1 MNELAMQSVDVVI
14 PVYNAP
20 ELTKRCIDS
29 VVTHLGQS
37 IGAVYIQDDAS
48 DTETREMLGSLGYE
62 KIQVYHAVKNQGFG
76 KSVNDAVARS
86 DADLVLVLNSDTEI
100 HENFLPLL
108 CAAFDADPRLAV
120 ISPIHDKS
128 ANYGRYLRHPGGHIA
143 TYRFKGY
150 AFLIRRNIFLE
161 MGGFDLIYGRGYFED
176 IDLGRRLDQQGW
188 RIGLQPS
195 AYIHHESGGSFGRGR
210 SYRLLAERNRTLY
223 LLRYP
228 DAHRNILLVSG
239 YRTLAD
245 LPVELTDAIEGVFRQ
260 GGGIHWLTPL
270 PLPQLS
276 CLQLRNSPASIQMII
291 KLMLRGWSRED
302 KRISAVWILPGVP
315 ALLRILLAL
324 LVRVRKLEVR
334 QWEMGLPELA
344 DLLPDNRQDL
354 SVRPILGEES
364 TKQNPE

>member
-1 MNELAMQSVDVVI
+1 MQSVDVVI

-37 IGAVYIQDDAS
+37 IGTVYIQDDAS

-128 ANYGRYLRHPGGHIA
+128 ANYDRYLRHPGGHIA

-176 IDLGRRLDQQGW
+176 IDLGRRLDHAHPTVQQLARPRPQPQASRRADPKVLEVELPQAGG
-188 RIGLQPS
+188 RAHAREVPDDAQRVAGL
-195 AYIHHESGGSFGRGR
+195 ESRAHPAREGGGEHAPGERGAQLGAVDAASEQQRALRGR
-210 SYRLLAERNRTLY
+210 RRPGA
-223 LLRYP
+223 
-228 DAHRNILLVSG
+228 
-239 YRTLAD
+239 
-245 LPVELTDAIEGVFRQ
+245 
-260 GGGIHWLTPL
+260 
-270 PLPQLS
+270 
-276 CLQLRNSPASIQMII
+276 
-291 KLMLRGWSRED
+291 RG
-302 KRISAVWILPGVP
+302 
-315 ALLRILLAL
+315 
-324 LVRVRKLEVR
+324 
-334 QWEMGLPELA
+334 
-344 DLLPDNRQDL
+344 
-354 SVRPILGEES
+354 
-364 TKQNPE
+364 